1 MLKTE
6 KATYSRIAL
15 EAEEKQLK
23 GIRLTVRQKAGH
35 YTLYYNLKQAC
46 EWLEDNAGN
55 PAAFYS
61 YHLEQYKDRLYHHF
75 KSTTKAE
82 LSRLARLAKKEL
94 LETVQAI
101 FQYGEQGS
109 VNII

>member
-6 KATYSRIAL
+6 KATYSKSAL
-15 EAEEKQLK
+15 EAGEKQLK

-35 YTLYYNLKQAC
+35 YTLCHELKQAC
-46 EWLEDNAGN
+46 EWLEDYAGN

-61 YHLEQYKDRLYHHF
+61 CHLEQYKDHLYHHY
-75 KSTTKAE
+75 KTTTKAE
-82 LSRLARLAKKEL
+82 LSKLARLAKKEL
-94 LETVQAI
+94 LEIIQSI

-109 VNII
+109 VNIV